1 MINHHGLDC
10 CTIHGNLGPKYCH
23 SIRKKV
29 LQVIQQT
36 ALAIGEIKETKNGGR
51 RKQRNVNNSRI
62 RMATLIMKNHYSTY
76 TMCIYIYNYIVNMLH
91 NIIEKVVKF
100 GTGPHELP
108 DKLLLAL
115 LAVAQSSSNPPGRGM
130 KHV

>member
-1 MINHHGLDC
+1 MAEEEN
-10 CTIHGNLGPKYCH
+10 
-23 SIRKKV
+23 KK
-29 LQVIQQT
+29 
-36 ALAIGEIKETKNGGR
+36 K
-51 RKQRNVNNSRI
+51 RKQLKNKDGNPYHEKSVFYIYNV
-62 RMATLIMKNHYSTY
+62 
-76 TMCIYIYNYIVNMLH
+76 YIYNYILNMLH

-115 LAVAQSSSNPPGRGM
+115 LAVVQSSSNPPGRGM